1 MKKLIHVLTILF
13 IVSSLG
19 FMQDK
24 PNNLQVLEFD
34 SKRDLKKYMKTVSKD
49 LGVKCKFC
57 HDLNDKSIDTDHKK
71 IAREMMRMQMDL
83 NKSFFA
89 LLGDSLQM
97 HEEMT
102 QISCWTCHRGT
113 KEPQTLRPKE
123 QR

>member
-1 MKKLIHVLTILF
+1 MNSFRFCISLIIILS
-13 IVSSLG
+13 IGTGQL
-19 FMQDK
+19 K
-24 PNNLQVLEFD
+24 NLQVLDFE
-34 SKRDLKKYMKTVSKD
+34 SERELKKYMKTIGKG
-49 LGVKCKFC
+49 LGVKCTFC
-57 HDLNDKSIDTDHKK
+57 HDINDKSIDTDHKK

-89 LLGDSLQM
+89 LLGDSLHM

-113 KEPQTLRPKE
+113 KEPQTVRPKE

>member
-1 MKKLIHVLTILF
+1 MKKLIHVLTMLF
-13 IVSSLG
+13 IVLSLG

-24 PNNLQVLEFD
+24 LKNLQVLEFD
-34 SKRDLKKYMKTVSKD
+34 SERDLKKYMKTVSKD

-71 IAREMMRMQMDL
+71 IAREMVRMQMDL

-89 LLGDSLQM
+89 LLGDSLHV

-113 KEPQTLRPKE
+113 KEPQTVRPKE

>member
-1 MKKLIHVLTILF
+1 MKKLIHVLTMLF
-13 IVSSLG
+13 IVSSLS

-24 PNNLQVLEFD
+24 PKNLQVLDFE
-34 SKRDLKKYMKTVSKD
+34 SERDLKKYMKTVSKD

-89 LLGDSLQM
+89 LLGDSLHM

-113 KEPQTLRPKE
+113 KEPQTVRPKE

>member
-24 PNNLQVLEFD
+24 PKNLQVLEFE
-34 SKRDLKKYMKTVSKD
+34 SVRDLKKYMKKIQKD

-57 HDLNDKSIDTDHKK
+57 HDINDKSIDTPHKK

-89 LLGDSLQM
+89 LLGDSLHM
-97 HEEMT
+97 HGEIT

-113 KEPQTLRPKE
+113 KEPQTVRPKE
-123 QR
+123 ER

>member
-1 MKKLIHVLTILF
+1 MLF

-24 PNNLQVLEFD
+24 PKNLQVLDFE
-34 SKRDLKKYMKTVSKD
+34 SERDLKKYMKSISKD
-49 LGVKCKFC
+49 LGVKCKYC

-89 LLGDSLQM
+89 LLGDSLHI

-102 QISCWTCHRGT
+102 QISCWTCHHGT
-113 KEPQTLRPKE
+113 KEPQTVRPKE